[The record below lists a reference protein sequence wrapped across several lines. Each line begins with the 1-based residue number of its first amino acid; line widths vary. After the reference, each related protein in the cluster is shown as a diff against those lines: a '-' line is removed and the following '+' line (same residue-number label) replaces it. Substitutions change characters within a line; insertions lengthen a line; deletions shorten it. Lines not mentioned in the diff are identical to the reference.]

1 MSKLIKV
8 SVEIG
13 YELHT
18 ITLENEEW
26 KRIKNGERFT
36 KELESYYE
44 GEAFTYIFDF
54 NNKEPNNPNIT
65 LVVTY
70 DDADGFIGNIED
82 AIVNE
87 EE

>member
-18 ITLENEEW
+18 ITLNIEEW
-26 KRIKNGERFT
+26 EKINNGEHIT

-54 NNKEPNNPNIT
+54 NNKELNNPNIT

-70 DDADGFIGNIED
+70 DDAVGVTGNIED
-82 AIVNE
+82 TLVNE

>member
-18 ITLENEEW
+18 ITLKNDEW
-26 KRIKNGERFT
+26 KKVKNGERFT

-44 GEAFTYIFDF
+44 GEALPIFLILTIK
-54 NNKEPNNPNIT
+54 NLIT
-65 LVVTY
+65 QILLWL
-70 DDADGFIGNIED
+70 
-82 AIVNE
+82 
-87 EE
+87 